1 MMKIQII
8 TSFLLWSFVMAIIS
22 HLMISKV
29 KGSPAFLKR
38 LQVLKPSRVFL
49 FHPTQLANAIGP
61 ALKSI
66 IEGIWNIIRSFYLI
80 LAYAL
85 FSPILTHLALKK
97 ILAAEAKR
105 QSFKD

>member
-29 KGSPAFLKR
+29 KGSPAF
-38 LQVLKPSRVFL
+38 LKPSRVFL